1 MVTKTGK
8 KMGRPVGAKNMKVI
22 AVSTS
27 NTSVKGR
34 LKAPVGFKDVRAEG
48 KLHAE
53 DADAD
58 TAREF
63 RILRDRAA
71 SALHPEEARLAQL
84 IELQRM
90 VKSLEH
96 QAIGY
101 RAVISYLEHTISSS
115 IERQDG

>member
-1 MVTKTGK
+1 
-8 KMGRPVGAKNMKVI
+8 MKVI

-34 LKAPVGFKDVRAEG
+34 LKSPVGFKDVRAEG
-48 KLHAE
+48 ERLQ
-53 DADAD
+53 AD
-58 TAREF
+58 
-63 RILRDRAA
+63 
-71 SALHPEEARLAQL
+71 EERLMQL

-115 IERQDG
+115 VDK

>member
-34 LKAPVGFKDVRAEG
+34 LKSPVGFKDVRAEG
-48 KLHAE
+48 ERLQ
-53 DADAD
+53 AD
-58 TAREF
+58 
-63 RILRDRAA
+63 
-71 SALHPEEARLAQL
+71 EERLMQL

-115 IERQDG
+115 VDK

>member
-34 LKAPVGFKDVRAEG
+34 LKSPVGFKDVRAEG
-48 KLHAE
+48 ERLQ
-53 DADAD
+53 AD
-58 TAREF
+58 
-63 RILRDRAA
+63 
-71 SALHPEEARLAQL
+71 EERLAQL

-115 IERQDG
+115 IDK

>member
-27 NTSVKGR
+27 N
-34 LKAPVGFKDVRAEG
+34 APVGFKDVRAEG

-63 RILRDRAA
+63 RILRDRVA

>member
-1 MVTKTGK
+1 MVVKK
-8 KMGRPVGAKNMKVI
+8 KMGRPAGVKNKPTSQYFKQRAAKAAAKTEWV
-22 AVSTS
+22 VH
-27 NTSVKGR
+27 
-34 LKAPVGFKDVRAEG
+34 AEG
-48 KLHAE
+48 EPRTEGEPVHL
-53 DADAD
+53 DV
-58 TAREF
+58 
-63 RILRDRAA
+63 
-71 SALHPEEARLAQL
+71 EEARLAQL

>member
-1 MVTKTGK
+1 MVVKK

-34 LKAPVGFKDVRAEG
+34 LKSPVGFKDVRAEG
-48 KLHAE
+48 ERLQ
-53 DADAD
+53 AD
-58 TAREF
+58 
-63 RILRDRAA
+63 
-71 SALHPEEARLAQL
+71 EERLMQL

-115 IERQDG
+115 VDK

>member
-1 MVTKTGK
+1 MVVKK

-48 KLHAE
+48 ERLQ
-53 DADAD
+53 AD
-58 TAREF
+58 
-63 RILRDRAA
+63 
-71 SALHPEEARLAQL
+71 EERLAQL
-84 IELQRM
+84 IELQRR

-101 RAVISYLEHTISSS
+101 RAVISYLEHAISSS
-115 IERQDG
+115 IDT

>member
-1 MVTKTGK
+1 MVVKK
-8 KMGRPVGAKNMKVI
+8 KMGRPAGVKNK
-22 AVSTS
+22 AAPSPVS
-27 NTSVKGR
+27 
-34 LKAPVGFKDVRAEG
+34 FKHV
-48 KLHAE
+48 AE
-53 DADAD
+53 D
-58 TAREF
+58 
-63 RILRDRAA
+63 
-71 SALHPEEARLAQL
+71 EARLAQL

>member
-1 MVTKTGK
+1 MVVKK
-8 KMGRPVGAKNMKVI
+8 KMGRPVGAKNMKLI

-27 NTSVKGR
+27 NVAMKSL
-34 LKAPVGFKDVRAEG
+34 LKAPASFKDVRAEG
-48 KLHAE
+48 ERLQ
-53 DADAD
+53 AD
-58 TAREF
+58 
-63 RILRDRAA
+63 
-71 SALHPEEARLAQL
+71 EERLMQL

-115 IERQDG
+115 VDK

>member
-1 MVTKTGK
+1 MVVKK
-8 KMGRPVGAKNMKVI
+8 KMGRPVGAKNMKLI

-27 NTSVKGR
+27 NTSIKR
-34 LKAPVGFKDVRAEG
+34 LLKAPASFKDVRAEG
-48 KLHAE
+48 ERLQ
-53 DADAD
+53 AD
-58 TAREF
+58 
-63 RILRDRAA
+63 
-71 SALHPEEARLAQL
+71 EERLAQL

-115 IERQDG
+115 VDK

>member
-27 NTSVKGR
+27 N
-34 LKAPVGFKDVRAEG
+34 APVGFKDVRAEG
-48 KLHAE
+48 ERLQ
-53 DADAD
+53 AD
-58 TAREF
+58 
-63 RILRDRAA
+63 
-71 SALHPEEARLAQL
+71 EERLAQL
-84 IELQRM
+84 IELQRR